1 MAGGRETLRQKMIG
15 MMYLVLTAMLALNV
29 SKEIINAFVTQDNQM
44 LVNNNNLVEGINGFM
59 TKFSNLELDINS
71 KKSFL
76 KWKPKVIE
84 VNKMANTLD
93 DYILVNLNQM
103 MEESE
108 KQKDWFVKAKESQYT
123 TWSPIESIE
132 NKEDYDIATRL
143 FGGEKASKGYKRGG
157 EIREKLME
165 LRDSLLVAMGNY
177 SQRNNNYELK
187 PEWLAN
193 NKMLEKE
200 LTKNQH
206 PDKLK
211 LLSIYST
218 LSQPEKLDNHDK
230 QEAWQLVKFD
240 HQPIVGAIGVF
251 TEFRNQI
258 RMAQQK
264 SLELVA
270 SKIEEPIM
278 KINKIEPQLISAKN
292 YLNQG
297 DTLEVRVGIIAY
309 DSNVTY
315 PIKYT
320 IGNQELTSDNNRFT
334 IKASSVGQQTVNGSL
349 VLDLADGPREF
360 PWSFDYTVGKPM
372 GTISSPEYNV
382 LFADNYE
389 NVIEASFSGYSSSDI
404 TVSCPECKEFGKAN
418 GKYIAKVRNGTTP
431 IVTVRA
437 KGCKMSREYI
447 VKSLPKP
454 EFYFLNK
461 TSGGLRKG
469 ERDQANVCLVKSPR
483 SSILDVNYEVVG
495 FSMEA
500 YTVKGIVPLGTSN
513 SRSLTGPMKN
523 GVKRLNRLERVA
535 FTKIRYRIVGNSK
548 IKQYGPEVMF
558 KAI

>member
-1 MAGGRETLRQKMIG
+1 MAGGRETPRQKMIG

-59 TKFSNLELDINS
+59 TKFSNLELDVNS
-71 KKSFL
+71 RKSFL

-84 VNKMANTLD
+84 VNNMANNLD
-93 DYILVNLNQM
+93 DYLLTNLNKM

-108 KQKDWFVKAKESQYT
+108 KQKDWFVKTKETQYT
-123 TWSPIESIE
+123 TWSPIETIN

-143 FGGEKASKGYKRGG
+143 FGGEKASKGYKKGG

-165 LRDSLLVAMGNY
+165 LRDSLLFTMGNY
-177 SQRNNNYELK
+177 SQRKNKYELM
-187 PEWLAN
+187 PEWLESN
-193 NKMLEKE
+193 EVLEKE

-211 LLSIYST
+211 LLSIYNT

-264 SLELVA
+264 ALELVA
-270 SKIEEPIM
+270 SKVEQPIM
-278 KINKIEPQLISAKN
+278 KINKIEPQLIAAKS

-297 DTLEVRVGIIAY
+297 DTLGVRVGIIAY
-309 DSNVTY
+309 DSNATY

-320 IGNQELTSDNNRFT
+320 IGSQELSSDNNRFT
-334 IKASSVGQQTVNGSL
+334 IRAGAVGQQTVNGSL
-349 VLDLADGPREF
+349 VLDLADGAREF

-382 LFADNYE
+382 LFSDNYS
-389 NVIEASFSGYSSSDI
+389 NVIEASFSGYSSTDI
-404 TVSCPECKEFGKAN
+404 SVSCPDCKEFGKVN

-431 IVTVRA
+431 TVTVRA
-437 KGCKMSREYI
+437 KGSTMSRKYI
-447 VKSLPKP
+447 VKSVPKP

-469 ERDQANVCLVKSPR
+469 DRDQANVCLVKSPK
-483 SSILDVNYEVVG
+483 SSILDVRYEVVG

-500 YTVKGIVPLGTSN
+500 YTSNGIVSLGSSN
-513 SRSLTGPMKN
+513 SRNLTGAMKSS
-523 GVKRLNRLERVA
+523 VKRLNRGERIA

-548 IKQYGPEVMF
+548 IKPYGPDVMY

>member
-1 MAGGRETLRQKMIG
+1 MAGGRETLRKKMIG

-292 YLNQG
+292 YLN
-297 DTLEVRVGIIAY
+297 
-309 DSNVTY
+309 
-315 PIKYT
+315 
-320 IGNQELTSDNNRFT
+320 
-334 IKASSVGQQTVNGSL
+334 
-349 VLDLADGPREF
+349 
-360 PWSFDYTVGKPM
+360 
-372 GTISSPEYNV
+372 
-382 LFADNYE
+382 
-389 NVIEASFSGYSSSDI
+389 
-404 TVSCPECKEFGKAN
+404 
-418 GKYIAKVRNGTTP
+418 
-431 IVTVRA
+431 
-437 KGCKMSREYI
+437 
-447 VKSLPKP
+447 
-454 EFYFLNK
+454 
-461 TSGGLRKG
+461 
-469 ERDQANVCLVKSPR
+469 
-483 SSILDVNYEVVG
+483 
-495 FSMEA
+495 
-500 YTVKGIVPLGTSN
+500 
-513 SRSLTGPMKN
+513 
-523 GVKRLNRLERVA
+523 
-535 FTKIRYRIVGNSK
+535 
-548 IKQYGPEVMF
+548 
-558 KAI
+558 

>member
-177 SQRNNNYELK
+177 SQRSNNYELK

-193 NKMLEKE
+193 NEMLEKE

-218 LSQPEKLDNHDK
+218 LSQPEKVDNHDK

-309 DSNVTY
+309 DSNATY

-320 IGNQELTSDNNRFT
+320 IGNQELSSGNNRFT
-334 IKASSVGQQTVNGSL
+334 IKASSVGEQRVNGSL

-360 PWSFDYTVGKPM
+360 PWSFDYTVGKPI

-389 NVIEASFSGYSSSDI
+389 NVIEASFSGHSSSDI

-437 KGCKMSREYI
+437 KGSTMSRENT
-447 VKSLPKP
+447 L
-454 EFYFLNK
+454 
-461 TSGGLRKG
+461 
-469 ERDQANVCLVKSPR
+469 
-483 SSILDVNYEVVG
+483 
-495 FSMEA
+495 
-500 YTVKGIVPLGTSN
+500 
-513 SRSLTGPMKN
+513 
-523 GVKRLNRLERVA
+523 
-535 FTKIRYRIVGNSK
+535 
-548 IKQYGPEVMF
+548 
-558 KAI
+558 